1 MVAQNSILQRCFE
14 EAASSSARAL
24 ERCIDEAILSLQ
36 AQEAGTVKVNV
47 RDGLSLAWNS
57 LLKQRPGWPQAYA
70 AGLRA
75 AFSATQ
81 SGGVVAETPTPSSFA
96 GLGSGLSGFADLTLV
111 DDAQIT
117 QNIEFARL
125 SQQLRLQVD
134 ALMADLD
141 ALVCAAQGLPSVR
154 PEQNPLR
161 PEVFA
166 GALRDLIS
174 DAPVEHE
181 TRARWLKALAVP
193 LGRELHATYESLIAL
208 LNAANVQAVSY
219 RWVAAASGGS
229 TGGGRGQRPGG
240 GGAPDATGA
249 QASGGGGWGTGDSGG
264 GYGSEHSGGSRGGF
278 GGGPGGDG
286 RFDAVP
292 MDPLEGAAPGYSPG
306 YAQGPAPLE
315 VSASLYEDFLVHGVD
330 HDTRLAESYYARIDQ
345 ELAQLRA
352 QTAAAPEGPA
362 PSLDPQRRV
371 RPHLRRIGGSCRAT

>member
-1 MVAQNSILQRCFE
+1 
-14 EAASSSARAL
+14 
-24 ERCIDEAILSLQ
+24 
-36 AQEAGTVKVNV
+36 
-47 RDGLSLAWNS
+47 
-57 LLKQRPGWPQAYA
+57 
-70 AGLRA
+70 
-75 AFSATQ
+75 
-81 SGGVVAETPTPSSFA
+81 
-96 GLGSGLSGFADLTLV
+96 
-111 DDAQIT
+111 
-117 QNIEFARL
+117 
-125 SQQLRLQVD
+125 
-134 ALMADLD
+134 
-141 ALVCAAQGLPSVR
+141 
-154 PEQNPLR
+154 
-161 PEVFA
+161 
-166 GALRDLIS
+166 
-174 DAPVEHE
+174 VEPE

-208 LNAANVQAVSY
+208 LNAANVEAVSY

-264 GYGSEHSGGSRGGF
+264 GYGSEHSGGSGGGF

-371 RPHLRRIGGSCRAT
+371 DGQSPLNPEAWGAYAQSTARRLVRAELKKEATHVAGAGWRERLVNQVVQDPRLLVPVRESIVALGHAAAPGHGRPALFSEETHRAPADGRWPSAASSTRTPRAPSSSRSSNRSASPSIASTH